1 LKRTIREREAISSEY
16 KGQNGRFQCTANEY
30 LVRERNEGNYR
41 KLNHGWEQEKRT
53 GKRDRCISFLMN
65 LNLGR
70 TELL

>member
-1 LKRTIREREAISSEY
+1 MKRTIRAREAISSEY
-16 KGQNGRFQCTANEY
+16 KVQNGRFECTANEY
-30 LVRERNEGNYR
+30 LVRAKNEGNYR
-41 KLNHGWEQEKRT
+41 KLNHGTEQENRT